1 MHELSS
7 HRRPPASRS
16 IALSILISMAL
27 VLGMSSFA
35 FAQQAAQPNAAAP
48 IDAEPGE
55 NGGSITAEQHGAPD
69 NKKLGNS
76 RPMALLFWM
85 FALMC
90 VGGTIFVI
98 TRRNLISAVMGMVGT
113 FFAVAAV
120 YTMLFA
126 HFLAII
132 QVLVY
137 AGAIMVLF
145 VFVIMILNRPEDE
158 PWTST
163 SPRGIAGKVLGGAAL
178 LYLFVRLGQVLW
190 AVQPDSP
197 QAALAPGKTLD
208 GADWGSTRA
217 VGQYLF
223 DSYLFPFEAVSIVL
237 LVAVVGAIAVARP
250 YQEPA
255 RAISDASEG
264 GA

>member
-1 MHELSS
+1 VHELGAYKRQS
-7 HRRPPASRS
+7 ASRS
-16 IALSILISMAL
+16 IAVAVLVSIAL
-27 VLGMSSFA
+27 VLGMSSVA
-35 FAQQAAQPNAAAP
+35 FAQQAAQPNASAETAP
-48 IDAEPGE
+48 VSGDK
-55 NGGSITAEQHGAPD
+55 ITAGEDAKPD

-76 RPMALLFWM
+76 RAMALLFWM

-126 HFLAII
+126 HFIAII

-158 PWTST
+158 PWSATSA
-163 SPRGIAGKVLGGAAL
+163 RGMLGKLVGGAAL
-178 LYLFVRLGQVLW
+178 LYLFVRIGQVLW
-190 AVQPDSP
+190 SVEPDSP
-197 QAALAPGKTLD
+197 QAGLAPGNTID
-208 GADWGSTRA
+208 GADFGSTRA
-217 VGQYLF
+217 VGHYLF

-250 YQEPA
+250 YADPLPA
-255 RAISDASEG
+255 HTPDTTEEG
-264 GA
+264 A